1 MHHSSHVRSAPL
13 LAATLAAALVAG
25 CAPATKP
32 GVAAAPAP
40 AADDSG
46 AGIPAGQA
54 RAALLA
60 GNKRFL
66 DGGMRA
72 HAWQNERVMQTGQF
86 GQSPSVGILSC
97 ADSRVPVELIFDQGV
112 GDLFV
117 VRMAGNFDTPG
128 ATATFEYGVAALGV
142 HTLVVLG
149 HTKCGAVAAAVDGKD
164 LPGSMPIFV
173 REIRPAI
180 EQAIAANKAKGPQ
193 AVIDAA
199 IEANVRRQLSKL
211 GESAILRDAKA
222 KGVQVLGA
230 IYDVDTGA
238 VRFLD

>member
-1 MHHSSHVRSAPL
+1 MNQISRVRSAPL
-13 LAATLAAALVAG
+13 FAVAVATTLVVG
-25 CAPATKP
+25 CAPATKQ
-32 GVAAAPAP
+32 GDASAPAP
-40 AADDSG
+40 AVDGSG
-46 AGIPAGQA
+46 TGIPAGQA
-54 RAALLA
+54 RAALVA
-60 GNKRFL
+60 GNRRFL

-72 HAWQNERVMQTGQF
+72 HAWQNERVAQTGQY

-142 HTLVVLG
+142 HTLLVLG

-180 EQAIAANKAKGPQ
+180 EQAIAGRKGQP
-193 AVIDAA
+193 AEAILNAA
-199 IEANVRRQLSKL
+199 IEVNVRQQMRKL
-211 GESAILRDAKA
+211 EESAILRDAKA

-230 IYDVDTGA
+230 VYDVDTGT